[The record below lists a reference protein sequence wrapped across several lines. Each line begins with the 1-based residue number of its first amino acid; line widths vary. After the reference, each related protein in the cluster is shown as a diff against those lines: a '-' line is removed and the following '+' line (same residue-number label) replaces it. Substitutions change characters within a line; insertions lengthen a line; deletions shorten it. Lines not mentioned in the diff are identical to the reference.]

1 MENALKM
8 QWKENFS
15 YLNLTH
21 ILKTQCSSIKI
32 HRDSIF
38 FFFVTE
44 CGFTFKNQSRVIFFK
59 LTFLMNFF
67 FNQGVFTLHCFQL
80 RIENFGCLFTQ
91 RMCFGSLNMLTF
103 ENGFQSVVYE
113 TAKMQM
119 SENGYVIH
127 MLIMCS
133 V

>member
-1 MENALKM
+1 
-8 QWKENFS
+8 
-15 YLNLTH
+15 
-21 ILKTQCSSIKI
+21 
-32 HRDSIF
+32 
-38 FFFVTE
+38 
-44 CGFTFKNQSRVIFFK
+44 
-59 LTFLMNFF
+59 
-67 FNQGVFTLHCFQL
+67 
-80 RIENFGCLFTQ
+80 
-91 RMCFGSLNMLTF
+91 MLTF